1 MKKCVLLFV
10 ILIAVLTLTLVAFS
24 CESERVGQTAE
35 ADSIFY
41 FSSGVVKE
49 NYITSDPI
57 GPLFVET
64 SASSVDSLSSSTL
77 PGFYYYKSSSNFSM
91 NVGVDGSV
99 TFLRAKLYFVF
110 DIPSNGYYYF
120 TLSVFNHDAN
130 QSFAPSICILSEV
143 PHTVKNLQTWV
154 ASSNSYSFFSSFS
167 GSDYYTSGQRVAF
180 YYNVTSYSSTF
191 QYVKLEKYDSS
202 VSDRYHSFTGFAVP
216 GVTFD
221 PNDYNDPSPYDE
233 WNGIVHP
240 NLLTQTD
247 FYRYPFYHS
256 GSYNIPTNVYYSD
269 LPTSSFSGYPE
280 DNHYVFEMHVAPDPE
295 MGDVMP
301 PTASIKYRYINNEPL
316 TEYWNSIFTLSGA
329 AITSSISSGSIIL
342 HDDLGRTASKAL
354 SFDSFSFMESV
365 LFEYQDYEY
374 LDIEISFVGV
384 PGQTLD
390 VFLNYGKL
398 EVGDLFTGF
407 VPDEHSSVG
416 PINYNLLPN
425 YDFADVPFVNAPV
438 ENNADNWVIQHVA
451 PNGDDNLTILR
462 STSGALNVNLDYV
475 DTLLNSNTVSLVYDY
490 VPADT
495 LPDNNFTF
503 SLYGISYSGI
513 EINCYSLPYTS
524 EALPYARFYFAR
536 SLSEFN
542 MSVVFPAYSSG
553 VRIELRMTVQDVVVP
568 FSSTSFVYAKLEYGT
583 RFTGFVGEYDGAYN
597 DGYDQGYTAGYSD
610 GIDQFASSSY
620 KLVFDNTG
628 SNLSLATGWAD
639 MGLSSA
645 AEIPNIVW
653 SITPAYY
660 EELNTPVISS
670 GYFYLRNNDEING
683 VRVYCS
689 KYELNEELYDEYF
702 NIYWVDIYEHSSTL
716 VARDDTF
723 PETWLSD
730 ALYRTVSVNVAR
742 YNTDIYNKIYD
753 NAYQKGWYAGEDE
766 GIAKG
771 REHGYNNGKA
781 VGYQDGLKTAQNGSW
796 TGLVSALID
805 VPVTTIV
812 SFLDFDILGFNML
825 SALKTIILL
834 SLFFFVI
841 RFVTAK
847 VL

>member
-10 ILIAVLTLTLVAFS
+10 ILVAVLTLTLVAFS

-35 ADSIFY
+35 AITIYNGWGVVQPNYLSYYDLSSATLVLDELTALSSGVGCYY
-41 FSSGVVKE
+41 FSSGSVS
-49 NYITSDPI
+49 ILDSIFTI
-57 GPLFVET
+57 GTGTV
-64 SASSVDSLSSSTL
+64 
-77 PGFYYYKSSSNFSM
+77 
-91 NVGVDGSV
+91 
-99 TFLRAKLYFVF
+99 YFVVNIT
-110 DIPSNGYYYF
+110 DPGYYYLTVMASLINSSYVSSSMRCF
-120 TLSVFNHDAN
+120 VYNSDGSLKYYKDTVILNSFDAWGSYKSGADCYFNTGLYCFAYRCN
-130 QSFAPSICILSEV
+130 YSGGTRLRYCKLERYSSAQSSQPYA
-143 PHTVKNLQTWV
+143 
-154 ASSNSYSFFSSFS
+154 FS
-167 GSDYYTSGQRVAF
+167 GFVI
-180 YYNVTSYSSTF
+180 
-191 QYVKLEKYDSS
+191 
-202 VSDRYHSFTGFAVP
+202 P
-216 GVTFD
+216 GVTFNPD
-221 PNDYNDPSPYDE
+221 DYIVQSPYDE

-269 LPTSSFSGYPE
+269 LPTTCFSPNTDG
-280 DNHYVFEMHVAPDPE
+280 DNFYGLEVHVNPDPD

-301 PTASIKYRYINNEPL
+301 PTATIKYRYINNEPL
-316 TEYWNSIFTLSGA
+316 LEYFNSIFTLRG
-329 AITSSISSGSIIL
+329 TCWGSSGSIVL
-342 HDDLGRTASKAL
+342 TDDLGHTASTTL
-354 SFDSFSFMESV
+354 SLDNHSFLQSV
-365 LFEYQDYEY
+365 LFEYQDYDY
-374 LDIEISFVGV
+374 LDIEINFVGV
-384 PGQTLD
+384 PGQILSTYLE
-390 VFLNYGKL
+390 YGKL
-398 EVGDLFTGF
+398 ELGDLFTGF
-407 VPDEHSSVG
+407 VPDERSAVG
-416 PINYNLLPN
+416 PVNYNLLPN
-425 YDFADVPFVNAPV
+425 YDFADVPFVNAPI

-451 PNGDDNLTILR
+451 PNGEDNLTVSRNSAGDL
-462 STSGALNVNLDYV
+462 LLDLDFV
-475 DTLLNSNTVSLVYDY
+475 DSLFDVNTVSMVYEY

-503 SLYGISYSGI
+503 SLCGFSYCGI
-513 EINCYSLPYTS
+513 EISCYSLPYTS
-524 EALPYARFYFAR
+524 EALPYAKFYFTQTF
-536 SLSEFN
+536 STST

-553 VRIELRMTVQDVVVP
+553 VRIELRMTVSDVAVP
-568 FSSTSFVYAKLEYGT
+568 FGDTSFRYAKLEYGT
-583 RFTGFVGEYDGAYN
+583 RFTGFVGESDFAYN

-610 GIDQFASSSY
+610 GIDQFASSTY

-645 AEIPNIVW
+645 AEILNIVW

-660 EELNTPVISS
+660 EELGIPVISS
-670 GYFYLRNNDEING
+670 GYFYLRDNDEING

-689 KYELNEELYDEYF
+689 KYEINEELYDEYF

-766 GIAKG
+766 GTAKG
-771 REHGYNNGKA
+771 REYGYNNGKA